1 MFIKTNYKAIESLY
15 YRLHDDKKISIQNLE
30 IIVINED
37 IVHDIEL
44 TLTTNTALY
53 RSEYGYM
60 VFTYHIWNPE
70 SLLELI

>member
-1 MFIKTNYKAIESLY
+1 MLIKTNYKTIEALY
-15 YRLHDDKKISIQNLE
+15 CRLNDDKKISVQNME

-44 TLTTNTALY
+44 TLTTYTSLY

-60 VFTYHIWNPE
+60 VFTYHIWQPE
-70 SLLELI
+70 ALLELI